1 MQVALLQNFYII
13 KKKMNFLEIL
23 QQYNPQE
30 IQQSIRNK
38 TYMDVE
44 NALNTERCTLEDFKA
59 LISPAAENYIEQMAQ
74 KSMLLTQ
81 ERFGKTI
88 QLYIPLYVSNYCEN
102 TCVYCG
108 FNAKNKIQRKVLS
121 EKELLEEAK
130 IIKEYGFEHILLVSG
145 EATKKAGVEY
155 LKKAFEIIKPLF
167 SLISIEVQPLEQKDY
182 EELIKYGLNTVYLY
196 QETYIQ
202 EAYPKYHPKGKKSD
216 FEYRL
221 DTFDR
226 LGKAGVHKIGL
237 GILAGLEDW
246 QTDSFLTALHLKYL
260 QKNYWKTNYSISFPR
275 LRPHAGIFEPNVI
288 MTDKQLAQLIF
299 AYRILDQEIDIA
311 LSTRESEAYRDN
323 MLKLGITTMSAGSKT
338 NPGAYNKNKKSLE
351 QFEIH
356 DNRTPAEIKKMIK
369 SNGYEVVWKN
379 WDNSLQ

>member
-1 MQVALLQNFYII
+1 
-13 KKKMNFLEIL
+13 MNFIKIL
-23 QQYNPQE
+23 QQYNPKE
-30 IQQSIRNK
+30 IQQSIENK
-38 TYMDVE
+38 TDKDVE
-44 NALNTERCTLEDFKA
+44 NALNSEKCTLDDFKA

-74 KSMLLTQ
+74 KSMFLTQ

-88 QLYIPLYVSNYCEN
+88 QLYIPLYVSNFCEN

-108 FNAKNKIQRKVLS
+108 FNAKNKIQRTVLS
-121 EKELLEEAK
+121 EKEILDEAK
-130 IIKEYGFEHILLVSG
+130 AIKKYGFEHILLVSG
-145 EATKKAGVEY
+145 EAPKKAGIEY
-155 LKKAFEIIKPLF
+155 LKKAFKIIKPLF

-182 EELIKYGLNTVYLY
+182 EELIKHGLNTVYLY

-202 EAYPKYHPKGKKSD
+202 DAYPKYHPSGKKAN

-226 LGKAGVHKIGL
+226 LGKAGVHKMGL

-246 QTDSFLTALHLKYL
+246 RTDNFLTALHLKYL

-275 LRPHAGIFEPNVI
+275 LRQHAGIFEPNVV
-288 MTDKQLAQLIF
+288 MTDKQLAQVIF
-299 AYRILDQEIDIA
+299 AYRIFDQEIDIA

-338 NPGAYNKNKKSLE
+338 NPGAYNTNSNSLE
-351 QFEIH
+351 QFEIS

-369 SNGYEVVWKN
+369 SKGYEVVWKN
-379 WDNSLQ
+379 WDTFLQ